1 MSSTELHTD
10 HLVIGAGVIGLAIAK
25 RLSDS
30 GKECF
35 VVEKN
40 GAFGEETSSRNSE
53 VIHAG
58 IYYPQNSLKAKLCI
72 EGKTALYQYCQS
84 RNLPHQQ
91 LGKLIVATSKDEES
105 QLDLIEQKAINN
117 GVTDLNWLNHQQLKT
132 IEPNVKSTA
141 ALLSPSTGIV
151 DVHQYMLSL
160 VGDIE
165 DAGNPI
171 VYYADVHQIEQ
182 TSSGWKVRLF
192 NQGEELSI
200 HCRWLIN
207 AAGLHAN
214 KLAAMYQ
221 TDTPKL
227 HFCRGLYF
235 SYSGKNLFKHL
246 IYPVPEKNT
255 VGLGIHATLD
265 LAGQVKFGP
274 DTHYLDS
281 IDYSFPEGSALLETR
296 QRWAKAIQS
305 YYPDIE
311 IERLTPSYAGIRP
324 KLSGAKGAAKDFVIE
339 GPNQHDLDNLIHLLG
354 IESPGLTSS
363 LAIAKY
369 VETLINESD
378 H

>member
-10 HLVIGAGVIGLAIAK
+10 YLVIGAGVIGLAIAK

-30 GKECF
+30 EKECL
-35 VVEKN
+35 VIEKN

-58 IYYPQNSLKAKLCI
+58 IYYPQNSLKAELCV
-72 EGKTALYQYCQS
+72 EGKAALYQYCQS
-84 RNLPHQQ
+84 RHLPHQQ
-91 LGKLIVATSKDEES
+91 LGKLIVATSEDEES

-117 GVTDLNWLNHQQLKT
+117 GVTDLNKLNHQQLKS
-132 IEPNVKSTA
+132 IEPNVKATS
-141 ALLSPSTGIV
+141 ALLSPSTGII

-165 DAGNPI
+165 DANNSI
-171 VYYADVHQIEQ
+171 VYYAEVHQIEQ
-182 TSSGWKVRLF
+182 TPTGWTVHLF

-200 HCRWLIN
+200 QCRWLIN

-214 KLAAMYQ
+214 KLAQMYQ
-221 TDTPKL
+221 TDVPDL
-227 HFCRGLYF
+227 HLCRGLYF
-235 SYSGKNLFKHL
+235 SYSAKSLFKHL

-274 DTHYLDS
+274 DTHYLDT
-281 IDYSFPEGSALLETR
+281 IDYTFPAGSTLSDTKQQWIA
-296 QRWAKAIQS
+296 AIQR
-305 YYPDIE
+305 YFPDIE
-311 IERLTPSYAGIRP
+311 TERLTPSYAGIRP
-324 KLSGAKGAAKDFVIE
+324 KLSAAGEAAKDFTIE
-339 GPNQHDLDNLIHLLG
+339 GPVQHKLNNLIHLLG

-363 LAIAKY
+363 LAIARY

>member
-10 HLVIGAGVIGLAIAK
+10 YLVIGAGVIGLAIAK

-30 GKECF
+30 GKECL
-35 VVEKN
+35 VIEKN
-40 GAFGEETSSRNSE
+40 AAFGEETSSRNSE

-58 IYYPQNSLKAKLCI
+58 IYYPQNSLKAELCV
-72 EGKTALYQYCQS
+72 EGKAALYQYCQS
-84 RNLPHQQ
+84 RHIPHQQ
-91 LGKLIVATSKDEES
+91 LGKLIVATSEDEES

-117 GVTDLNWLNHQQLKT
+117 GVTDLNRLNHQQLKS
-132 IEPNVKSTA
+132 IEPNVKATS
-141 ALLSPSTGIV
+141 ALLSPSTGII

-165 DAGNPI
+165 DANNSI

-182 TSSGWKVRLF
+182 TPSGWTVHLF
-192 NQGEELSI
+192 NQGEKLSI
-200 HCRWLIN
+200 QCRWLIN

-214 KLAAMYQ
+214 KLAQMYQ
-221 TDTPKL
+221 TDVPDL
-227 HFCRGLYF
+227 HLCRGLYF
-235 SYSGKNLFKHL
+235 SYSAKSLFKHL

-274 DTHYLDS
+274 DTHYLDT
-281 IDYSFPEGSALLETR
+281 IDYTFPAGSTLSDTKQQWIA
-296 QRWAKAIQS
+296 AIQR
-305 YYPDIE
+305 YFPDIE
-311 IERLTPSYAGIRP
+311 TERLTPSYAGIRP
-324 KLSGAKGAAKDFVIE
+324 KLSAAGEAAKDFTIE
-339 GPNQHDLDNLIHLLG
+339 GPVQHKLNNLIHLLG

-363 LAIAKY
+363 LAIARY

>member
-10 HLVIGAGVIGLAIAK
+10 YLVIGAGVIGLAIAK

-30 GKECF
+30 GKECL
-35 VVEKN
+35 VIEKN

-58 IYYPQNSLKAKLCI
+58 IYYPQNSLKAELCV
-72 EGKTALYQYCQS
+72 EGKTALYRYCQS
-84 RNLPHQQ
+84 RHIPHQQ
-91 LGKLIVATSKDEES
+91 LGKLIVATSEDEES

-117 GVTDLNWLNHQQLKT
+117 GVTDLNWLNHQQLKS
-132 IEPNVKSTA
+132 IEPNVKATS
-141 ALLSPSTGIV
+141 ALLSPSTGII

-165 DAGNPI
+165 DANNSI
-171 VYYADVHQIEQ
+171 VYYAEVHQIEQ
-182 TSSGWKVRLF
+182 TPSGWTVHLF
-192 NQGEELSI
+192 NQGEKLSI
-200 HCRWLIN
+200 QCRWLIN

-214 KLAAMYQ
+214 KLAQMYQ
-221 TDTPKL
+221 TDTPNL

-235 SYSGKNLFKHL
+235 SYSAKNLFKHL

-281 IDYSFPEGSALLETR
+281 IDYTFPEGSTLSDTKQQWIA
-296 QRWAKAIQS
+296 AIQR
-305 YYPDIE
+305 YFPDIE
-311 IERLTPSYAGIRP
+311 KERLTPSYAGIRP
-324 KLSGAKGAAKDFVIE
+324 KLSAAGEAAKDFTIE
-339 GPNQHDLDNLIHLLG
+339 GPAQHKLNNLIHLLG

-363 LAIAKY
+363 LAIARY